1 MVYSNEGGG
10 EIDQKAKDP
19 ELNFADNIRKVGL
32 VYHVSRWVKPK
43 ERVDWGI

>member
-19 ELNFADNIRKVGL
+19 ELNFADHIRKVRP
-32 VYHVSRWVKPK
+32 VYNVSRWVEPK
-43 ERVDWGI
+43 E